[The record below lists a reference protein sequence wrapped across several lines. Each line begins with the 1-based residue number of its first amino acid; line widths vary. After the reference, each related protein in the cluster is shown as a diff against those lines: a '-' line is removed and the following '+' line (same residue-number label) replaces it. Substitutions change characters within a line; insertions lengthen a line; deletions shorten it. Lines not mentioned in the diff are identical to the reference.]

1 MIDTLNKEYGYE
13 DYGQKHFEDE
23 ITKFI
28 EGYWNPK
35 RFGYDIRM
43 AWLSSLVVTGQITR
57 EEALKEL
64 EQPPMT
70 EEEGKKMFKDVAKK
84 LEISEKELQS
94 YMEMPFVPRKYKNSD
109 WAFKLGIWL
118 YTKLGLDHRIRQ

>member
-1 MIDTLNKEYGYE
+1 
-13 DYGQKHFEDE
+13 
-23 ITKFI
+23 
-28 EGYWNPK
+28 
-35 RFGYDIRM
+35 M

-109 WAFKLGIWL
+109 WAYKLGIWL
-118 YTKLGLDHRIRQ
+118 YTKLGLDYRIRQ